1 MTIEDD
7 AQRLLDHLDTL
18 GVDGG
23 TNVVRGWNHIG
34 AIIVD
39 ATLQRRQR
47 YVVTVLPRV
56 RELVNTWPDA
66 ETTDGFRRRIASGDL
81 AKVIRWDGQ
90 QRLDQ
95 ISRMADVLAEHDIET
110 VTDLASAF
118 ADADRRSTIR
128 KALRAVPQ
136 VGPKTLDYLDIL
148 TGSPDSVA
156 VDVRVRTI
164 ASAAGIA
171 HTSYDHLSAVI
182 KRAATIRG
190 WRPGDLDAAIW
201 NAGAEREV
209 LT

>member
-7 AQRLLDHLDTL
+7 AKRLLDHLDAI

-23 TNVVRGWNHIG
+23 TRVVRGWNHIG
-34 AIIVD
+34 AVIVD

-47 YVVTVLPRV
+47 YAVTVLPRV
-56 RELVNTWPDA
+56 RDLINMWPDA

-95 ISRMADVLAEHDIET
+95 ISQMADVLAQQAIET
-110 VTDLASAF
+110 VADLASAF
-118 ADADRRSTIR
+118 ADSERRSTTR
-128 KALRAVPQ
+128 KSLRTVPQ

-148 TGSPDSVA
+148 CGSSDSVA
-156 VDVRVRTI
+156 VDVRVRAI
-164 ASAAGIA
+164 VGAAGIA
-171 HTSYDHLSAVI
+171 DLSYNHLSAVI
-182 KRAATIRG
+182 QTAASARG

-201 NAGAEREV
+201 NAGA
-209 LT
+209 